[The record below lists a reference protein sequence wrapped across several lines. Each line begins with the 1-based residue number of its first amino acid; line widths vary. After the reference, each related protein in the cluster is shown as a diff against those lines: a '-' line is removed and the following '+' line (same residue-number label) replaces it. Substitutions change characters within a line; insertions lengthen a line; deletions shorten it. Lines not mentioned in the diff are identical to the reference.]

1 MAKGDV
7 IQLAFESFIDSDTQV
22 KVTRLTPTDVICH
35 RNYFYQKCFT
45 KDGSKLL
52 CNYSPRSY

>member
-7 IQLAFESFIDSDTQV
+7 ITLNFETFVDSDTQV

-45 KDGSKLL
+45 QDGKKAAV
-52 CNYSPRSY
+52 CR